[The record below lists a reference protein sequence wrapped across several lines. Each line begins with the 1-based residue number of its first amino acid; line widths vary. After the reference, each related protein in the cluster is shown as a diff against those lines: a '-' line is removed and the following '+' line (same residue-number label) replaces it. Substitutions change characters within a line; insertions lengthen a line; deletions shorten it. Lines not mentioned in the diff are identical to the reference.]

1 MEQEGV
7 AHAGLAHE
15 LMLPFID
22 EAIRLRYPSNQVPTA
37 TTGVTLLDV
46 VPANGWLV
54 NQSTWQTGLTQIAS
68 YDQYPGNKALAG
80 WLLDQNVAYM
90 YRAFSTY
97 DHEATLS
104 FLTPQVPGLPEVG
117 FGTNPTNLQLQVNL
131 SGLPG
136 WTKVELFSGAQSLL
150 QVLPSGPPQSLLKL
164 NAPILGPGVYGLSA
178 LVTKADG
185 NTISTSNLLVFT
197 AIPETRTI
205 TLMLLGSTSLGLGSR
220 ARPLNR
226 RRLNCW

>member
-22 EAIRLRYPSNQVPTA
+22 EAIRLRYPSNQAPTA

-136 WTKVELFSGAQSLL
+136 WTKVELFSGLNRCSKCCL
-150 QVLPSGPPQSLLKL
+150 QV
-164 NAPILGPGVYGLSA
+164 
-178 LVTKADG
+178 
-185 NTISTSNLLVFT
+185 
-197 AIPETRTI
+197 RR
-205 TLMLLGSTSLGLGSR
+205 SR
-220 ARPLNR
+220 Y
-226 RRLNCW
+226 